1 MVRSHLAEVHSPLV
15 CSQASWPCSSS
26 IHSLPSRKLKM
37 PARLTDVPPELI
49 SDILA
54 YVSDPVDLAAFA
66 CTSSYLR
73 FEATRA
79 LYTTVKLVSLQQTVR
94 FCRTITFHAQKTTG
108 GLREHPKMHV
118 QSLTFRP
125 RALHTEYP
133 PLPLYPRPDTV
144 DHTPRPTAAFFRLLS
159 KAIATLPHLATLDL
173 AWGFLYRH
181 THPTWTLD
189 RLGTHRFLCAVHI
202 DGVED
207 ADALERFLARHR
219 PSDGDRGC
227 IGISSFENR
236 SWLDLLDPSS
246 PRGARVLK
254 QFAPGLLPVAKT
266 FSGPATMLKSMG
278 VCAEKLDRVRVWSWG
293 YGSADEELSGIH
305 EALTERREHGSS
317 QGDRPSGCGIID
329 FAYVSKTLV
338 EDVISL
344 AGTYLPDVV
353 HLTIEGY
360 ELGKTPLPEK
370 LPCLPRLE
378 SITIVARATRPTE
391 KLSAYQAVSYT
402 RNSLSEARS
411 TISEITI
418 VSLREGS
425 IAQPADTPERQEG
438 YARAWLECRESNT
451 PHLERITWRPGP
463 KDFHSMGP

>member
-1 MVRSHLAEVHSPLV
+1 
-15 CSQASWPCSSS
+15 
-26 IHSLPSRKLKM
+26 M

-49 SDILA
+49 SDIIS
-54 YVSDPVDLAAFA
+54 YVSDPVDLAALA
-66 CTSSYLR
+66 CANSYVR

-79 LYTTVKLVSLQQTVR
+79 LYTTVKLASLRQTVH
-94 FCRTITFHAQKTTG
+94 FCRTITFHARKVAESM
-108 GLREHPKMHV
+108 REHPGVHV

-133 PLPLYPRPDTV
+133 PLPLYPRPKTV

-159 KAIATLPHLATLDL
+159 KAIATLPHLTTLDL

-189 RLGTHRFLCAVHI
+189 HLGTHRFLRSVHV

-219 PSDGDRGC
+219 PSDGDGGC
-227 IGISSFENR
+227 VGINSFENR
-236 SWLDLLDPSS
+236 SWLDLLDPLS

-254 QFAPGLLPVAKT
+254 QFAPGLLPVVKT
-266 FSGPATMLKSMG
+266 FSGPASMLKSMG
-278 VCAEKLDRVRVWSWG
+278 VCANKLDKVRVWSWG

-305 EALTERREHGSS
+305 EALAGNRQSILSHGSK
-317 QGDRPSGCGIID
+317 PSGCGIVD
-329 FAYVSKTLV
+329 FTYVSKTLV

-344 AGTYLPDVV
+344 VGNYLPDVA
-353 HLTIEGY
+353 HLTVEGY

-370 LPCLPRLE
+370 LPCLPNLE

-391 KLSAYQAVSYT
+391 KPSAYNTVSYT
-402 RNSLSEARS
+402 RDSLAEARS
-411 TISEITI
+411 TTSEITI
-418 VSLREGS
+418 LSLREGS

-451 PHLERITWRPGP
+451 PRLERVTWSPGP
-463 KDFHSMGP
+463 RDFHSMGP